1 MKKLQDVE
9 LYWASV
15 HTPNSMSNK
24 YQVNLTNLSPE
35 RIQWFEDNGMEV
47 RTKENQPEMGTF
59 YTAKSNYPIVVLDED
74 GDLTEEEVGN
84 GSRADILFTLY
95 EGKNK
100 FGPYKGLSIK
110 KIKLTE
116 HVRYDKDELAEDDV
130 EEVL

>member
-1 MKKLQDVE
+1 
-9 LYWASV
+9 
-15 HTPNSMSNK
+15 
-24 YQVNLTNLSPE
+24 
-35 RIQWFEDNGMEV
+35 
-47 RTKENQPEMGTF
+47 
-59 YTAKSNYPIVVLDED
+59 
-74 GDLTEEEVGN
+74 
-84 GSRADILFTLY
+84 LFTLY

>member
-35 RIQWFEDNGMEV
+35 RIQWFEDNGLEV
-47 RTKENQPEMGTF
+47 RTKENQPEMGTY
-59 YTAKSNYPIVVLDED
+59 YTAKSNYAFTVLDED
-74 GDLTEEEVGN
+74 GDLTEAEVGN
-84 GSRADILFTLY
+84 GSRADILFTMY